1 MKETEG
7 TKQGILYGV
16 GVGPGDPELLTLK
29 AVRILRECDVIAI
42 PQESKEGCTAYQIA
56 RQAVPELDEKPCLPL
71 PMPMTKDREKLA
83 ASHEAAAAKAAEQ
96 LAAGR
101 TVALITLGDATVYS
115 TYLYVHERIKCL
127 GFETR
132 IVNGVPSF
140 CAAAARLDMPLVN
153 GSQKLHI
160 LPASYH
166 IEEALELPGVKVLMK
181 SGRQMPK
188 VKALLKE
195 KGLEARMVENCG
207 MEGEKTYQSLEE
219 IPDDAGYFSLLIAE
233 SSEEKQGG
241 QRT

>member
-1 MKETEG
+1 MKKTEG

-42 PQESKEGCTAYQIA
+42 PQENKEECTAYQIA
-56 RQAVPELDEKPCLPL
+56 RQAVPELDEKPCLSL
-71 PMPMTKDREKLA
+71 PMPMTKDREMLKK
-83 ASHEAAAAKAAEQ
+83 SHEAAADKAAGE
-96 LAAGR
+96 LKDGR
-101 TVALITLGDATVYS
+101 SVALITLGDATVYS
-115 TYLYVHERIKCL
+115 TYLYVHERIKKM
-127 GFETR
+127 GFETK
-132 IVNGVPSF
+132 IVNGIPSF

-166 IEEALELPGVKVLMK
+166 IEEALDLPGVKVLMK

-188 VKALLKE
+188 VKALLKAR
-195 KGLEARMVENCG
+195 GLEARMVENCG

-233 SSEEKQGG
+233 SSEEKQG
-241 QRT
+241 

>member
-1 MKETEG
+1 MKKTEG

-29 AVRILRECDVIAI
+29 AVRILKECDVIAI
-42 PQESKEGCTAYQIA
+42 PQENKENCTAYQIA

-71 PMPMTKDREKLA
+71 PMPMTKDQAKLVS
-83 ASHEAAAAKAAEQ
+83 SHEAAAARTAEQ

-115 TYLYVHERIKCL
+115 TYLYIHERVKRM

-132 IVNGVPSF
+132 IINGIPSF

-160 LPASYH
+160 LPASYQ
-166 IEEALELPGVKVLMK
+166 IEEALDLPGVKVLMK

-188 VKALLKE
+188 VKALLRSR
-195 KGLEARMVENCG
+195 GMEARMVENCG

-219 IPDDAGYFSLLIAE
+219 IPDQAGYFSLVIAE
-233 SSEEKQGG
+233 SSEKEQ
-241 QRT
+241 

>member
-1 MKETEG
+1 M
-7 TKQGILYGV
+7 
-16 GVGPGDPELLTLK
+16 GPGDPELLTLK
-29 AVRILRECDVIAI
+29 AVRILKECDVIAI
-42 PQESKEGCTAYQIA
+42 PQENKENCTAYQIA

-71 PMPMTKDREKLA
+71 PMPMTKDQAKLVS
-83 ASHEAAAAKAAEQ
+83 SHEAAAARTAEQ

-115 TYLYVHERIKCL
+115 TYLYIHERVKRM

-132 IVNGVPSF
+132 IINGIPSF

-160 LPASYH
+160 LPASYQ
-166 IEEALELPGVKVLMK
+166 IEEALDLPGVKVLMK

-188 VKALLKE
+188 VKALLRSR
-195 KGLEARMVENCG
+195 GMEARMVENCG

-219 IPDDAGYFSLLIAE
+219 IPDQAGYFSLVIAE
-233 SSEEKQGG
+233 SSEKEQ
-241 QRT
+241 

>member
-1 MKETEG
+1 MKKTEG

-29 AVRILRECDVIAI
+29 AVRILKECDVIAI
-42 PQESKEGCTAYQIA
+42 PQENKENCTAYQIA

-71 PMPMTKDREKLA
+71 PMPMTKEREQLA
-83 ASHEAAAAKAAEQ
+83 ASHEAAAARTAEQ

-101 TVALITLGDATVYS
+101 MVALITLGDATVYS
-115 TYLYVHERIKCL
+115 TYLYIHERIKRM

-132 IVNGVPSF
+132 IINGIPSF

-160 LPASYH
+160 LPASYQ
-166 IEEALELPGVKVLMK
+166 IEEALDLPGVKVLMK

-188 VKALLKE
+188 VKALLR
-195 KGLEARMVENCG
+195 GRGMEARMVENCG
-207 MEGEKTYQSLEE
+207 MEGERTYQFLEE
-219 IPDDAGYFSLLIAE
+219 IPDQAGYFSLVIAE
-233 SSEEKQGG
+233 SSEKE
-241 QRT
+241 

>member
-1 MKETEG
+1 MKKTEG

-29 AVRILRECDVIAI
+29 AVRILKECDVIAI
-42 PQESKEGCTAYQIA
+42 PQENKENCTAYQIA

-71 PMPMTKDREKLA
+71 PMPMTKDQAKLVS
-83 ASHEAAAAKAAEQ
+83 SHEAAAARTAEQ

-115 TYLYVHERIKCL
+115 TYLYIHERIKRM

-132 IVNGVPSF
+132 IINGIPSF

-160 LPASYH
+160 LPASYQ
-166 IEEALELPGVKVLMK
+166 IEEALDLPGVKVLMK

-188 VKALLKE
+188 VKALLR
-195 KGLEARMVENCG
+195 GRGMEARMVENCG

-219 IPDDAGYFSLLIAE
+219 IPDQAGYFSLVIAE
-233 SSEEKQGG
+233 SSEKEQ
-241 QRT
+241 

>member
-1 MKETEG
+1 MKKTEG

-29 AVRILRECDVIAI
+29 AVRILKECDVIAI
-42 PQESKEGCTAYQIA
+42 PQENKGNCTAYQIA

-71 PMPMTKDREKLA
+71 PMPMTKDQAKLMS
-83 ASHEAAAAKAAEQ
+83 SHEAAAARTAEQ
-96 LAAGR
+96 LADGR

-115 TYLYVHERIKCL
+115 TYLYIHERVKRM

-132 IVNGVPSF
+132 IINGIPSF

-160 LPASYH
+160 LPASYQ
-166 IEEALELPGVKVLMK
+166 IEEALDLPGVKVLMK

-188 VKALLKE
+188 VKALLRSR
-195 KGLEARMVENCG
+195 GMEARMVENCG

-219 IPDDAGYFSLLIAE
+219 IPDQAGYFSLVIAE
-233 SSEEKQGG
+233 SSEKEQ
-241 QRT
+241 

>member
-1 MKETEG
+1 MKKTEG

-83 ASHEAAAAKAAEQ
+83 AGH
-96 LAAGR
+96 

-115 TYLYVHERIKCL
+115 TYLYVHERIKRL

-132 IVNGVPSF
+132 IVNGIPSF

>member
-1 MKETEG
+1 MKKTEG

-29 AVRILRECDVIAI
+29 AVRILKECDVIAI
-42 PQESKEGCTAYQIA
+42 PQENKENCTAYQIA

-71 PMPMTKDREKLA
+71 PMPMTKDQAKLVS
-83 ASHEAAAAKAAEQ
+83 SHEAAAARTAEQ

-115 TYLYVHERIKCL
+115 TYLYIHERIKRM

-132 IVNGVPSF
+132 IINGIPSF

-160 LPASYH
+160 LPASYQ
-166 IEEALELPGVKVLMK
+166 IEEALDLPGVKVLMK

-188 VKALLKE
+188 VKALLR
-195 KGLEARMVENCG
+195 GRGMEARMVENCG

-219 IPDDAGYFSLLIAE
+219 IPDQAGYFSLVIAE
-233 SSEEKQGG
+233 SSEKE
-241 QRT
+241 

>member
-1 MKETEG
+1 MKKTEG

-29 AVRILRECDVIAI
+29 AVRVLKECDVIAI
-42 PQESKEGCTAYQIA
+42 PQENKENCTAYQIA

-71 PMPMTKDREKLA
+71 SMPMTKEREQLA
-83 ASHEAAAAKAAEQ
+83 ASHEAAAARTAEQ

-101 TVALITLGDATVYS
+101 MVALITLGDATVYS
-115 TYLYVHERIKCL
+115 TYLYIHERIKRM

-132 IVNGVPSF
+132 IINGIPSF

-160 LPASYH
+160 LPASYQ
-166 IEEALELPGVKVLMK
+166 IEEALDLPGVKVLMK

-188 VKALLKE
+188 VKALLR
-195 KGLEARMVENCG
+195 GRGMEARMVENCG

-219 IPDDAGYFSLLIAE
+219 IPDQAGYFSLVIAE
-233 SSEEKQGG
+233 SSEKEQ
-241 QRT
+241 

>member
-1 MKETEG
+1 MKKTEG

-29 AVRILRECDVIAI
+29 AVRILKECDVIAI
-42 PQESKEGCTAYQIA
+42 PQENKENCTAYQIA

-71 PMPMTKDREKLA
+71 PMPMTKEREQLA
-83 ASHEAAAAKAAEQ
+83 VSHEAAAARTAEQ

-101 TVALITLGDATVYS
+101 MVALITLGDATVYS
-115 TYLYVHERIKCL
+115 TYLYIHERIKRM

-132 IVNGVPSF
+132 IINGIPSF

-160 LPASYH
+160 LPASYQ
-166 IEEALELPGVKVLMK
+166 IEEALDLPGVKVLMK

-188 VKALLKE
+188 VKALLR
-195 KGLEARMVENCG
+195 GRGMEARMVENCG
-207 MEGEKTYQSLEE
+207 MEGERTYQSLEE
-219 IPDDAGYFSLLIAE
+219 IPDQAGYFSLVIAE
-233 SSEEKQGG
+233 SSEKE
-241 QRT
+241 

>member
-1 MKETEG
+1 MKKTEG

-29 AVRILRECDVIAI
+29 AVRVLKECDVIAI
-42 PQESKEGCTAYQIA
+42 PQKNKENCTAYQIA

-71 PMPMTKDREKLA
+71 PMPMTKEREQLA
-83 ASHEAAAAKAAEQ
+83 ASHEAAAARTAEQ

-101 TVALITLGDATVYS
+101 MVALITLGDATVYS
-115 TYLYVHERIKCL
+115 TYLYIHERIKRM

-132 IVNGVPSF
+132 IINGIPSF

-160 LPASYH
+160 LPASYQ
-166 IEEALELPGVKVLMK
+166 IEEALDLPGVKVLMK

-188 VKALLKE
+188 VKALLR
-195 KGLEARMVENCG
+195 GRGMEARMVENCG

-219 IPDDAGYFSLLIAE
+219 IPDQAGYFSLVIAE
-233 SSEEKQGG
+233 SSEKEQ
-241 QRT
+241 

>member
-1 MKETEG
+1 
-7 TKQGILYGV
+7 
-16 GVGPGDPELLTLK
+16 
-29 AVRILRECDVIAI
+29 
-42 PQESKEGCTAYQIA
+42 
-56 RQAVPELDEKPCLPL
+56 
-71 PMPMTKDREKLA
+71 MPMTKDREKLA

-96 LAAGR
+96 LAAGH

-115 TYLYVHERIKCL
+115 TYLYVHERIKRL

-132 IVNGVPSF
+132 IVNGIPSF

-207 MEGEKTYQSLEE
+207 MEGEKAYQSLEE

-233 SSEEKQGG
+233 SSEERQGG

>member
-1 MKETEG
+1 MKKTEG

-29 AVRILRECDVIAI
+29 AVRILKECDVIPI
-42 PQESKEGCTAYQIA
+42 PQENKENCTAYQIA

-71 PMPMTKDREKLA
+71 PMPMTKEREQLA
-83 ASHEAAAAKAAEQ
+83 VSHEAAAARTAEQ

-101 TVALITLGDATVYS
+101 MVALITLGDATVYS
-115 TYLYVHERIKCL
+115 TYLYIHERIKRM

-132 IVNGVPSF
+132 IINGIPSF

-160 LPASYH
+160 LPASYQ
-166 IEEALELPGVKVLMK
+166 IEEALDLPGVKVLMK

-188 VKALLKE
+188 VKALLR
-195 KGLEARMVENCG
+195 GRGMEARMVENCG

-219 IPDDAGYFSLLIAE
+219 IPDQAGYFSLVIAE
-233 SSEEKQGG
+233 SSEKEQ
-241 QRT
+241 